1 MRFWA
6 QTAALPGVLR
16 GRGMSATCLRLK
28 QLLLSRWLAAP
39 PALPTLRLSSD
50 ATSITAAFQYT
61 PPTLYNAGDVFELQ
75 ARASVRRKRLALLA
89 DARRLLPCRLSRSFS
104 RPSRS

>member
-1 MRFWA
+1 
-6 QTAALPGVLR
+6 
-16 GRGMSATCLRLK
+16 MSATCLRLK

-50 ATSITAAFQYT
+50 ATSITAAFLYT
-61 PPTLYNAGDVFELQ
+61 PPTPYNAGDCFELQ
-75 ARASVRRKRLALLA
+75 ARAGGRTLRLARPA
-89 DARRLLPCRLSRSFS
+89 DAPRRLLPRLFSRSFS

>member
-1 MRFWA
+1 
-6 QTAALPGVLR
+6 
-16 GRGMSATCLRLK
+16 MSATCLRLK

-61 PPTLYNAGDVFELQ
+61 PPTPYNAGDVFELQ
-75 ARASVRRKRLALLA
+75 ARARVRRKRLARHA

-104 RPSRS
+104 RLSRS

>member
-1 MRFWA
+1 
-6 QTAALPGVLR
+6 
-16 GRGMSATCLRLK
+16 MSATCLRLK

-61 PPTLYNAGDVFELQ
+61 PPTPYNAGDYFELQ
-75 ARASVRRKRLALLA
+75 ARFGARTQRLG
-89 DARRLLPCRLSRSFS
+89 SR
-104 RPSRS
+104 